1 MKFIRKFLR
10 LLKYRIKFIAKN
22 DNAKINYFVQSRF
35 LDKSLTDL
43 MNYYGSDK
51 GGFNKDHNFS
61 DYYST
66 IFFDKKES
74 IKNILEIGL
83 GTNNTKVL
91 SNMGSQGKPLASLRA
106 WKDYFVNANVYGADI
121 DKEILKN
128 EDRIKTF
135 YVDQT
140 NAISIAELYK
150 NIGNINFDI
159 IIDDGLHEY
168 NANICLF
175 ENSFKYLSKQGIY
188 IIEDVFFKDKKK
200 FFEYFQSRNY
210 NFSIID
216 IFHKNNISNNCLVII
231 YQCY

>member
-35 LDKSLTDL
+35 FDKSLTDL

-74 IKNILEIGL
+74 VKNILEIGL
-83 GTNNTKVL
+83 GTNNIKVP
-91 SNMGSQGKPLASLRA
+91 SNMGLQGKPLASLRA
-106 WKDYFVNANVYGADI
+106 WKDYFANANVYGADI

-140 NAISIAELYK
+140 NPISISELYK

-231 YQCY
+231 YQF

>member
-74 IKNILEIGL
+74 VKNILEIGL
-83 GTNNTKVL
+83 GTNNIKVP
-91 SNMGSQGKPLASLRA
+91 SNMGLQGKPLASLRA

-140 NAISIAELYK
+140 NAISISELYK
-150 NIGNINFDI
+150 NIGNVNFDI

-188 IIEDVFFKDKKK
+188 IIDDVFFKDKKK

-231 YQCY
+231 YQF

>member
-66 IFFDKKES
+66 IFFDKKNN
-74 IKNILEIGL
+74 IKNILEVGL
-83 GTNNTKVL
+83 GTNNTKVP
-91 SNMGSQGKPLASLRA
+91 SNMGLKGKPLASLRA
-106 WKDYFVNANVYGADI
+106 WRDYFSSANVYGADI
-121 DKEILKN
+121 DKEILKD
-128 EDRIKTF
+128 EERIKTY

-140 NAISIAELYK
+140 SPSSISELFK

-175 ENSFKYLSKQGIY
+175 ENSFKFLSTKGIY
-188 IIEDVFFKDKKK
+188 VIEDVFFKDQKK
-200 FFEYFQSRNY
+200 FFEYFKNRNY
-210 NFSIID
+210 NFSVID
-216 IFHKNNISNNCLVII
+216 IHHRNNISNNCMIII
-231 YQCY
+231 YQF

>member
-10 LLKYRIKFIAKN
+10 LLRYRIKFIAKN

-74 IKNILEIGL
+74 VKNILEIGL
-83 GTNNTKVL
+83 GTNNIKVP
-91 SNMGSQGKPLASLRA
+91 SNMGLQGKPLASLRA
-106 WKDYFVNANVYGADI
+106 WKDYFANANVYGADI

-140 NAISIAELYK
+140 NPISISDLYK

-168 NANICLF
+168 NANIRLF

-216 IFHKNNISNNCLVII
+216 IFHKKNISNNCLVII
-231 YQCY
+231 YQF

>member
-1 MKFIRKFLR
+1 MKTA
-10 LLKYRIKFIAKN
+10 IKIVKPNVF
-22 DNAKINYFVQSRF
+22 NYG
-35 LDKSLTDL
+35 DD
-43 MNYYGSDK
+43 
-51 GGFNKDHNFS
+51 
-61 DYYST
+61 
-66 IFFDKKES
+66 
-74 IKNILEIGL
+74 
-83 GTNNTKVL
+83 
-91 SNMGSQGKPLASLRA
+91 

-140 NAISIAELYK
+140 NAISISELYK
-150 NIGNINFDI
+150 NIGNVNFDI

-231 YQCY
+231 YQF

>member
-74 IKNILEIGL
+74 VKNILEIGL
-83 GTNNTKVL
+83 GTNNIKVP
-91 SNMGSQGKPLASLRA
+91 SNMGLQGKPLASLRA

-140 NAISIAELYK
+140 NAISISELYK
-150 NIGNINFDI
+150 NIGNVNFDI

-231 YQCY
+231 YQF

>member
-10 LLKYRIKFIAKN
+10 LLRYRIKFIAKN

-74 IKNILEIGL
+74 VKNILEIGL
-83 GTNNTKVL
+83 GTNNIKVP
-91 SNMGSQGKPLASLRA
+91 SNMGLQGKPLASLRA
-106 WKDYFVNANVYGADI
+106 WKDYFANANVYGADI

-140 NAISIAELYK
+140 NPISISDLYK

-168 NANICLF
+168 DANICLF

-216 IFHKNNISNNCLVII
+216 IFHKKNISNNCLVII
-231 YQCY
+231 YQF

>member
-1 MKFIRKFLR
+1 MKTV
-10 LLKYRIKFIAKN
+10 IKVVKPNMF
-22 DNAKINYFVQSRF
+22 NYGE
-35 LDKSLTDL
+35 D
-43 MNYYGSDK
+43 
-51 GGFNKDHNFS
+51 
-61 DYYST
+61 
-66 IFFDKKES
+66 
-74 IKNILEIGL
+74 
-83 GTNNTKVL
+83 
-91 SNMGSQGKPLASLRA
+91 
-106 WKDYFVNANVYGADI
+106 WKDYFVNANVYGGDI

-140 NAISIAELYK
+140 NAISISELHK

-175 ENSFKYLSKQGIY
+175 ENSFKYLAKQGIY

-231 YQCY
+231 YQF

>member
-10 LLKYRIKFIAKN
+10 ILKYRIKFLAKN
-22 DNAKINYFVQSRF
+22 NNAKINYFVQSSF
-35 LDKSLTDL
+35 LDKNLTDL
-43 MNYYGSDK
+43 MNAYGSDK

-74 IKNILEIGL
+74 FKNILEVGL
-83 GTNNTKVL
+83 GTNNINVP
-91 SNMGSQGKPLASLRA
+91 SNMGLEGKPLASLRA
-106 WKDYFVNANVYGADI
+106 WRDYFLNANIYGADI
-121 DKEILKN
+121 DRKILKD
-128 EDRIKTF
+128 EDRIKTY

-140 NAISIAELYK
+140 NPSSILELFK
-150 NIGNINFDI
+150 NIGDISFDI

-175 ENSFKYLSKQGIY
+175 ENSFKFLKKKGIY
-188 IIEDVFFKDKKK
+188 VIEDVFFKDKNK
-200 FFEYFQSRNY
+200 FFQYFKNSNY
-210 NFSIID
+210 NFSIVD

-231 YQCY
+231 YKF

>member
-10 LLKYRIKFIAKN
+10 LLKYRVKFIAKN

-83 GTNNTKVL
+83 GTNNIKVP
-91 SNMGSQGKPLASLRA
+91 SNMGLQGKPLASLRA

-140 NAISIAELYK
+140 NAISISELYK

-231 YQCY
+231 YQF

>member
-74 IKNILEIGL
+74 VKNILEIGL
-83 GTNNTKVL
+83 GTNNIKVP
-91 SNMGSQGKPLASLRA
+91 SNMGLQGKPMASLRA

-140 NAISIAELYK
+140 NSISISELYK
-150 NIGNINFDI
+150 NLGDINFDI

-175 ENSFKYLSKQGIY
+175 ENSFKYLSRQGIY
-188 IIEDVFFKDKKK
+188 IIEDVFFKDKNETFSKEICDEILFEVYPLLRLLTK
-200 FFEYFQSRNY
+200 FNE
-210 NFSIID
+210 
-216 IFHKNNISNNCLVII
+216 
-231 YQCY
+231 

>member
-66 IFFDKKES
+66 IFIDKKKS
-74 IKNILEIGL
+74 VKNILEIGL
-83 GTNNTKVL
+83 GTNNIKVP
-91 SNMGSQGKPLASLRA
+91 SNMGLQGKPLASLRA

-140 NAISIAELYK
+140 NAISISELYK

-175 ENSFKYLSKQGIY
+175 ENSFKYLSKKGIY

-231 YQCY
+231 YQF

>member
-22 DNAKINYFVQSRF
+22 DNSKINYFVQSSF

-66 IFFDKKES
+66 IFFDKKKS
-74 IKNILEIGL
+74 VKNILEIGL
-83 GTNNTKVL
+83 GTNNIKVP
-91 SNMGSQGKPLASLRA
+91 SNMGLQGKPLASLRA
-106 WKDYFVNANVYGADI
+106 WKDYFVNANVYGGDI

-140 NAISIAELYK
+140 NAISISELYK

-200 FFEYFQSRNY
+200 FFEYFQSRKY

-231 YQCY
+231 YQF

>member
-10 LLKYRIKFIAKN
+10 KFKYHIKFLAKN
-22 DNAKINYFVQSRF
+22 NNAKINYFVQSIF

-51 GGFNKDHNFS
+51 GGFNKHHNFS

-66 IFFDKKES
+66 IFFDKKDK
-74 IKNILEIGL
+74 IKNILEVGL
-83 GTNNTKVL
+83 GTNNTKVP
-91 SNMGSQGKPLASLRA
+91 SNMGPQGRPLASLRA
-106 WKDYFVNANVYGADI
+106 WRDYFSNANVYGADI
-121 DKEILKN
+121 DTEILKN
-128 EDRIKTF
+128 EERIKTY

-140 NAISIAELYK
+140 NAVSISELFK

-168 NANICLF
+168 SANICLF
-175 ENSFKYLSKQGIY
+175 ENSFEFLSKKGIY

-200 FFEYFQSRNY
+200 FFEYFKNRNY
-210 NFSIID
+210 NFSVID
-216 IFHKNNISNNCLVII
+216 IFHENNISNNCLIII
-231 YQCY
+231 YKF

>member
-10 LLKYRIKFIAKN
+10 KFKYHIKFLAKN
-22 DNAKINYFVQSRF
+22 NNAKINYFVQSIF

-51 GGFNKDHNFS
+51 GGFNKHHNFS

-66 IFFDKKES
+66 IFFDKKDKV
-74 IKNILEIGL
+74 KNILEVGL
-83 GTNNTKVL
+83 GTNNTKVP
-91 SNMGSQGKPLASLRA
+91 SNMGLQGRPLASLRA
-106 WKDYFVNANVYGADI
+106 WRDYFSNANVYGADI
-121 DKEILKN
+121 DTEILKN
-128 EDRIKTF
+128 EERIKTY

-140 NAISIAELYK
+140 NAVSISELFK

-168 NANICLF
+168 SANICLF
-175 ENSFKYLSKQGIY
+175 ENSFEFLSKKGIY

-200 FFEYFQSRNY
+200 FFEYFKNRNY
-210 NFSIID
+210 NFSVID
-216 IFHKNNISNNCLVII
+216 IFHENNISNNCLIII
-231 YQCY
+231 YKF

>member
-66 IFFDKKES
+66 IFIDKKDS
-74 IKNILEIGL
+74 VKNILEIGL
-83 GTNNTKVL
+83 GTNNIKVP
-91 SNMGSQGKPLASLRA
+91 SNMGLQGKPLASLRA

-140 NAISIAELYK
+140 NAISISELYK

-231 YQCY
+231 YQF

>member
-35 LDKSLTDL
+35 FDKSLTDL

-74 IKNILEIGL
+74 VKNILEIGL
-83 GTNNTKVL
+83 GTNNIKVP
-91 SNMGSQGKPLASLRA
+91 SNMGLQGKPLASLEA

-140 NAISIAELYK
+140 NAISISELYK

-231 YQCY
+231 YQF

>member
-66 IFFDKKES
+66 IFFDKKNN
-74 IKNILEIGL
+74 IKNILEVGL
-83 GTNNTKVL
+83 GTNNTKVP
-91 SNMGSQGKPLASLRA
+91 SNMGLKGKPLASLRA
-106 WKDYFVNANVYGADI
+106 WRDYFSSANVYGADI
-121 DKEILKN
+121 DKEILKD
-128 EDRIKTF
+128 EERIKTY

-140 NAISIAELYK
+140 NAISIAELFK

-175 ENSFKYLSKQGIY
+175 ENSFKFLSTKGIY
-188 IIEDVFFKDKKK
+188 VIEDVFFKDQKK
-200 FFEYFQSRNY
+200 FFEYFKNRNY
-210 NFSIID
+210 NFSVID
-216 IFHKNNISNNCLVII
+216 IHHRNNISNNCMIII
-231 YQCY
+231 YQF

>member
-10 LLKYRIKFIAKN
+10 ILKYRIKFLAKN
-22 DNAKINYFVQSRF
+22 NNAKINYFVQSSF
-35 LDKSLTDL
+35 LDKNLTDL
-43 MNYYGSDK
+43 MNAYGSDK

-74 IKNILEIGL
+74 FKNILEVGL
-83 GTNNTKVL
+83 GTNNINVP
-91 SNMGSQGKPLASLRA
+91 SNMGLDGKPLASLRA
-106 WKDYFVNANVYGADI
+106 WRDYFVNANIYGADI
-121 DKEILKN
+121 DRKILKD
-128 EDRIKTF
+128 EDRIKTY

-140 NAISIAELYK
+140 NPSSILELFK
-150 NIGNINFDI
+150 NIGDISFDI

-175 ENSFKYLSKQGIY
+175 ENSFKFLKKKGIY
-188 IIEDVFFKDKKK
+188 VIEDVFFKDKNK
-200 FFEYFQSRNY
+200 FFQYFKNFNY
-210 NFSIID
+210 NFSIVD

-231 YQCY
+231 YKF

>member
-66 IFFDKKES
+66 IFFDKKNS
-74 IKNILEIGL
+74 IKNILEVGL
-83 GTNNTKVL
+83 GTNNTKVP
-91 SNMGSQGKPLASLRA
+91 SNMGLKGKPLASLRA
-106 WKDYFVNANVYGADI
+106 WRDYFSSANVYGADI
-121 DKEILKN
+121 DKEILKD
-128 EDRIKTF
+128 EERIKTY

-140 NAISIAELYK
+140 SPSSISELFR

-175 ENSFKYLSKQGIY
+175 ENSFKFLSTKGIY
-188 IIEDVFFKDKKK
+188 VIEDVFFKDQKK
-200 FFEYFQSRNY
+200 FFEYFKNRNY
-210 NFSIID
+210 NFSVID
-216 IFHKNNISNNCLVII
+216 IHHSNNISNNCMIII
-231 YQCY
+231 YPF

>member
-35 LDKSLTDL
+35 FDKSLTDL

-74 IKNILEIGL
+74 VKNILEIGL
-83 GTNNTKVL
+83 GTNNIKVP
-91 SNMGSQGKPLASLRA
+91 SNMGLQGKPLASLRA
-106 WKDYFVNANVYGADI
+106 WKDYFANANVYGADI

-140 NAISIAELYK
+140 NPISISELYK

-216 IFHKNNISNNCLVII
+216 IFHKNNNSNNCLVII
-231 YQCY
+231 YQF

>member
-51 GGFNKDHNFS
+51 GGFDKDHNFS

-74 IKNILEIGL
+74 VKNILEIGL
-83 GTNNTKVL
+83 GTNNIKVP
-91 SNMGSQGKPLASLRA
+91 SNMGLQGKPLASLRA
-106 WKDYFVNANVYGADI
+106 WKDYFANANVYGADI

-140 NAISIAELYK
+140 NAISISELYK

-216 IFHKNNISNNCLVII
+216 IFHKNNISNNCLIVI
-231 YQCY
+231 YQF

>member
-10 LLKYRIKFIAKN
+10 FLKYRIKFIAKN

-74 IKNILEIGL
+74 VKNILEIGL
-83 GTNNTKVL
+83 GTNNIKVP
-91 SNMGSQGKPLASLRA
+91 SNMGLQGKPLASLRA

-140 NAISIAELYK
+140 NAISISELYK

-216 IFHKNNISNNCLVII
+216 IFHKNNISNNCLVVI
-231 YQCY
+231 YQF

>member
-10 LLKYRIKFIAKN
+10 FLKYRIKFIAKN

-74 IKNILEIGL
+74 VKNILEIGL
-83 GTNNTKVL
+83 GTNNIKVP
-91 SNMGSQGKPLASLRA
+91 SNMGLQGKPLASLRA

-140 NAISIAELYK
+140 NAISISELYK

-188 IIEDVFFKDKKK
+188 IIEDVFF
-200 FFEYFQSRNY
+200 
-210 NFSIID
+210 
-216 IFHKNNISNNCLVII
+216 
-231 YQCY
+231 

>member
-10 LLKYRIKFIAKN
+10 LLKYRIKFISKN
-22 DNAKINYFVQSRF
+22 DKAKINYFVQSRF

-83 GTNNTKVL
+83 GTNNIKVP
-91 SNMGSQGKPLASLRA
+91 SNMGLQGKPLASLRA
-106 WKDYFVNANVYGADI
+106 WKDYFANANVYGADI

-140 NAISIAELYK
+140 NPISISELYK

-188 IIEDVFFKDKKK
+188 IIEDVYFKDKKK

-231 YQCY
+231 YQF

>member
-51 GGFNKDHNFS
+51 GGFDKDHNFS

-74 IKNILEIGL
+74 VKNILEIGL
-83 GTNNTKVL
+83 GTNNIKVP
-91 SNMGSQGKPLASLRA
+91 SNMGLQGKPLASLRA

-140 NAISIAELYK
+140 NSISISELYK
-150 NIGNINFDI
+150 NLGDINFDI

-175 ENSFKYLSKQGIY
+175 ENSFKYLSRQGIY

-231 YQCY
+231 YQF

>member
-51 GGFNKDHNFS
+51 GGFDKDHNFS

-74 IKNILEIGL
+74 VKNILEIGL
-83 GTNNTKVL
+83 GTNNIKVP
-91 SNMGSQGKPLASLRA
+91 SNMGLQGKPLASLRA
-106 WKDYFVNANVYGADI
+106 WKDYFANANVYGADI

-140 NAISIAELYK
+140 NAISISELYK

-231 YQCY
+231 YQF

>member
-1 MKFIRKFLR
+1 MKFVRKFLR

-35 LDKSLTDL
+35 LEKRLTDL

-74 IKNILEIGL
+74 VKNILEIGL
-83 GTNNTKVL
+83 GTNNIKVP
-91 SNMGSQGKPLASLRA
+91 SNMGLQGKPLASLRA

-140 NAISIAELYK
+140 NAISISELYK

-231 YQCY
+231 YQF

>member
-51 GGFNKDHNFS
+51 GGFDKDHNFS

-74 IKNILEIGL
+74 VKNILEIGL
-83 GTNNTKVL
+83 GTNNIKVP
-91 SNMGSQGKPLASLRA
+91 SNMGLQGKPLASLRA
-106 WKDYFVNANVYGADI
+106 WKDYFANANVYGADI

-140 NAISIAELYK
+140 NAISISELYK

-175 ENSFKYLSKQGIY
+175 ENSFKYLSKQSIY

-216 IFHKNNISNNCLVII
+216 IFHKNNISNNCLIVI
-231 YQCY
+231 YQF